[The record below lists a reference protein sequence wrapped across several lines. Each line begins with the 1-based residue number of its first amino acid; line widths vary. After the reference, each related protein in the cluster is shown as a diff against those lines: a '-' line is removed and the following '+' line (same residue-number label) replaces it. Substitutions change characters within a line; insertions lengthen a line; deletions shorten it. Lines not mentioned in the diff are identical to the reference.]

1 MAIPPIKRPAEHA
14 NAHPTHAG
22 EPADC
27 LAHPHNPA
35 PPHNQESNENEIQRE
50 YDGAM
55 SQKSGDEQT
64 FENPETTPNRHIG
77 ISDVAKRA
85 SVSIGTVSNYLN
97 YPDRVSDRL
106 KLKIQTAIENLG
118 YARTQKRRTVE
129 RELSTPVIGYIIADI
144 ENYLFTSI
152 FEGIQEVCDAAG
164 MEVIGVH
171 ALQDKERQ
179 SELVRMLCQMN
190 VSGLLISSV
199 DDSQDDLAFAKAA
212 GIPAVMVDHLNPP
225 IADDHCTVLKND
237 DAAGEIAARELI
249 RTGCTKL
256 AYVAHLSDFQPI
268 RNRERGIERAL
279 EDTQTRTNKVTLDI
293 IDSGGVLFQD
303 GYEIGKDIEAM
314 DPKDRPDGVIAGTDR
329 IATGIIT
336 ALVEGGKV
344 RVPEDVSVIGTE
356 GDHLET
362 QSPRSLTV
370 VSSPGIDMGRKA
382 MDQLADE
389 ITNASGHIH
398 STQLLMPALE
408 RRDST
413 RH

>member
-1 MAIPPIKRPAEHA
+1 MS
-14 NAHPTHAG
+14 
-22 EPADC
+22 
-27 LAHPHNPA
+27 
-35 PPHNQESNENEIQRE
+35 QESHEEQNLQ
-50 YDGAM
+50 DAAPA
-55 SQKSGDEQT
+55 KS
-64 FENPETTPNRHIG
+64 TPNRRIG

-106 KLKIQTAIENLG
+106 KLKIQTAIEELG

-129 RELSTPVIGYIIADI
+129 HELSTPVIGYIIADI

-152 FEGIQEVCDAAG
+152 FEGIQEVCDANG

-179 SELVRMLCQMN
+179 SDLVHMLCQMN

-249 RTGCTKL
+249 RTGCTRL

-268 RNRERGIERAL
+268 RNRERGIEKAL
-279 EDTQTRTNKVTLDI
+279 EDTRGGNGAAPASLDI

-314 DPKDRPDGVIAGTDR
+314 DPKERPDGIIAGTDR

-344 RVPEDVSVIGTE
+344 RVPDDVSVIGTE

-382 MDQLADE
+382 MDQLVDE

-398 STQLLMPALE
+398 STQLLMPTLE